1 VTRFLI
7 SAATL
12 IVFTTGANADIICT
26 VHGGCWETHG
36 KIYRHGG
43 VYRGLEYTVP
53 SKANPSV
60 MVKRQLPVAGDRP
73 ARSPQDRR

>member
-1 VTRFLI
+1 MTRFLI

-12 IVFTTGANADIICT
+12 VVFTTGASADIICT
-26 VHGGCWETHG
+26 PTGGCWETHK

-43 VYRGLEYTVP
+43 VYRGLEHTIP
-53 SKANPSV
+53 SKADPSI
-60 MVKRQLPVAGDRP
+60 MVKRRLPVAADFP